1 MREFISNLLGTY
13 VPVTYPK
20 VVDGV
25 TYQIVASGLAGVDWL
40 YVITGVC
47 FLILVFSFFKLL
59 GAIVCN
65 LF

>member
-13 VPVTYPK
+13 VPVTY
-20 VVDGV
+20 
-25 TYQIVASGLAGVDWL
+25 QIVASGLAGVDWS

-47 FLILVFSFFKLL
+47 FLILVYSFFKLL